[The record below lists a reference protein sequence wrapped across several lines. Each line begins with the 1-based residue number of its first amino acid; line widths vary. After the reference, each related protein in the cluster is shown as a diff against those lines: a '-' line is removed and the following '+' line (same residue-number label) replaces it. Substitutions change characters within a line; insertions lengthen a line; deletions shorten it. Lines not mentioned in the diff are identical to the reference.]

1 MMHLQCRSLE
11 RGFISR
17 SEQEDE
23 EEAVVKH
30 LKTLVVA
37 LGVTTGL
44 SMTAQ
49 SEEKPVQSEEK
60 TAAPG
65 KCLEA
70 TVNPV
75 TGFAFCINPRGAP
88 VDPPP
93 VSALKPCKPRAHDSD
108 PMTVYERWSGCG
120 D

>member
-1 MMHLQCRSLE
+1 
-11 RGFISR
+11 
-17 SEQEDE
+17 
-23 EEAVVKH
+23 
-30 LKTLVVA
+30 LKILRTLVVA
-37 LGVTTGL
+37 LGVTL
-44 SMTAQ
+44 WLPVAAQ
-49 SEEKPVQSEEK
+49 SAEESARSEEKS
-60 TAAPG
+60 AAPA

-70 TVNPV
+70 AVNPI

-93 VSALKPCKPRAHDSD
+93 VSSLHPCKPRARDND

>member
-1 MMHLQCRSLE
+1 L
-11 RGFISR
+11 
-17 SEQEDE
+17 
-23 EEAVVKH
+23 KT

-37 LGVTTGL
+37 LGVTLWLPMATVHREE
-44 SMTAQ
+44 SAQ
-49 SEEKPVQSEEK
+49 SEEKS
-60 TAAPG
+60 AAPA

-70 TVNPV
+70 AVNPV

-93 VSALKPCKPRAHDSD
+93 VSSLHPCKPRAHDND

>member
-1 MMHLQCRSLE
+1 MSNECGGRNLE
-11 RGFISR
+11 DSQDARRRVGR
-17 SEQEDE
+17 RAVAADGGTVRRE
-23 EEAVVKH
+23 E
-30 LKTLVVA
+30 
-37 LGVTTGL
+37 
-44 SMTAQ
+44 SAQ
-49 SEEKPVQSEEK
+49 SEEKS
-60 TAAPG
+60 AAPA

-70 TVNPV
+70 AVNPV

-93 VSALKPCKPRAHDSD
+93 VSSLHPCKPRAHDND

>member
-1 MMHLQCRSLE
+1 
-11 RGFISR
+11 
-17 SEQEDE
+17 
-23 EEAVVKH
+23 VKG
-30 LKTLVVA
+30 LKALVVA
-37 LGVTTGL
+37 LGVTL
-44 SMTAQ
+44 WLPMAAQCAEESVEPAEKSAQ
-49 SEEKPVQSEEK
+49 SGEKSVTP
-60 TAAPG
+60 A

-70 TVNPV
+70 AVNPV

-93 VSALKPCKPRAHDSD
+93 VSSLHPCKPRAHDSD